1 MKAVIVTGALGFIGA
16 LLLAACGSTAG
27 PGSST
32 AATPTPTP
40 APTATVDL
48 TAAASSAY
56 AAAYNT
62 MNSGVNADI
71 PKQNKASTDPAGA
84 TAAIN
89 DMVSLRQTFDTAVA
103 AITFP
108 DADKSDAQ
116 AVLSADASLE
126 SALGTLAANTDNIPN
141 YNSIFPTTLS
151 AQSAFTAADAA
162 LSRDLGL

>member
-1 MKAVIVTGALGFIGA
+1 V
-16 LLLAACGSTAG
+16 
-27 PGSST
+27 SS
-32 AATPTPTP
+32 
-40 APTATVDL
+40 V
-48 TAAASSAY
+48 AAAARPLARARGLGAHPVRY
-56 AAAYNT
+56 AEP
-62 MNSGVNADI
+62 DI